1 MTRRAASIVALL
13 VGVSGC
19 IAYSGGAQR
28 VDPARI
34 TSASGWILAA
44 PTPELR
50 QRGPRDCGAASLAM
64 IAGRWHVRLS
74 VDAAVAALPAATSH
88 GARLGELRDA
98 ARAHG
103 LTAFAIAGDRDTL
116 VHELRAGRPVI
127 VGLLLPYGPKQALSH
142 YEVIVAVHP
151 ADGRFVTIDPASGWR
166 ARSWAE
172 LDAEWGPAG
181 RPTLVVLG
189 PPPPT

>member
-1 MTRRAASIVALL
+1 VTRRAASLVVVL
-13 VGVSGC
+13 VGISGC
-19 IAYSGGAQR
+19 MSYRGGARR
-28 VDPARI
+28 VDPAQI
-34 TSASGWILAA
+34 TSASGWIVAA
-44 PTPELR
+44 PTPELH

-74 VDAAVAALPAATSH
+74 VEGAVAALPAASSQ
-88 GARLGELRDA
+88 GARLGALRDA

-103 LTAFAIAGDRDTL
+103 LKAFAIAGDRDTL

-127 VGLLLPYGPKQALSH
+127 VGLLLPYSRKQALSH

-151 ADGRFVTIDPASGWR
+151 VDGRFVTIDPASGWR
-166 ARSWAE
+166 ARSWTE
-172 LDAEWGPAG
+172 LDAEWAPAG

-189 PPPPT
+189 LAST